1 MKRLL
6 SIALIATTLFACSK
20 SDSDEPSPN
29 ECIISEISSSEPSKT
44 TFNYNSEGKI
54 RTASYNTEWAIYDYS
69 VNYTAN
75 AISIIESRDGNPS
88 EVYNYTLVNGKIT
101 TKNMGRFE
109 ESYAYNNDGFLT
121 SITYNSVTK
130 VTLSY
135 SSGNLTQLKSSYD
148 NQTYTV
154 GYSSEDS
161 RVPFSEF
168 HFGMFKEWG
177 PTAMFE
183 DALLY
188 EQGYFGNKTKNQISS
203 LKVGNDTESYSFAKD
218 SAGKILSGKSDHYN
232 LSFKY
237 DCK

>member
-1 MKRLL
+1 MFSVLPLVLRLFCGPASTDVPLKRFLILTLQKLVSITIQKERLFLQHTLMKDIHLRIQLVTVLL
-6 SIALIATTLFACSK
+6 
-20 SDSDEPSPN
+20 EY
-29 ECIISEISSSEPSKT
+29 ISETRNDTSSDT
-44 TFNYNSEGKI
+44 
-54 RTASYNTEWAIYDYS
+54 YS
-69 VNYTAN
+69 
-75 AISIIESRDGNPS
+75 
-88 EVYNYTLVNGKIT
+88 YTLSNGKIT
-101 TKNMGRFE
+101 TKLS
-109 ESYAYNNDGFLT
+109 SYGNDIYKYDNAGYLST
-121 SITYNSVTK
+121 ITYDDDTK
-130 VTLSY
+130 ITLTY

-154 GYSSEDS
+154 GYSSKDS

-168 HFGMFKEWG
+168 HFGVFTEWG

-203 LKVGNDTESYSFAKD
+203 LKVGNDADTYSFTKD
-218 SAGKILSGKSDHYN
+218 NQGKIISGKSDHYN